1 MNQEVNFLIYGMLI
15 VTIRL
20 CVCRFVSREAFW
32 IAALF
37 TPFLL
42 STIDSG
48 RPRRSQILFLGFFWV
63 LCFAVFRNNFRF
75 SMYPETHRIRQDSF

>member
-15 VTIRL
+15 VTILL
-20 CVCRFVSREAFW
+20 CVCRFVSREAFS

-42 STIDSG
+42 STIDCENHLWG
-48 RPRRSQILFLGFFWV
+48 FQSQFHFFLLFFVVGAFLLF
-63 LCFAVFRNNFRF
+63 
-75 SMYPETHRIRQDSF
+75 ERQ